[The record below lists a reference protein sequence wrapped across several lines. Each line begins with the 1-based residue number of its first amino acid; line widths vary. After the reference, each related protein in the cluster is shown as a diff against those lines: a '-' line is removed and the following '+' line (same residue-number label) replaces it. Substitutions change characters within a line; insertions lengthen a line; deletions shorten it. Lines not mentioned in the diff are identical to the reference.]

1 MAHAWVHAYYNS
13 FVNKLDKLADYGTN
27 PNIALVSGFMC
38 AETDEQAIRSSLE
51 IFLREKSCLNFMTA
65 SPRTRNGRRPS
76 CPAIWYST
84 NSAPRNIR
92 IGERRFEKM
101 HRVDRPSR
109 IHSKRLQGIQ
119 S

>member
-13 FVNKLDKLADYGTN
+13 FVNKLDKLTDYATN
-27 PNIALVSGFMC
+27 PNIALVSG
-38 AETDEQAIRSSLE
+38 RVSK
-51 IFLREKSCLNFMTA
+51 FLREKSCLNFMTA